1 MKAYI
6 TGCAGFI
13 GSNMVQALLAKG
25 WEVIGVDNFTTG
37 RKEFIDKF
45 SENNNFK
52 FFNIDLCDQNKI
64 LDTIIG
70 SNYVFHFS
78 ANADVRNGLKQPI
91 KDLEQ
96 NTIVTSNILEAMRK
110 TNIKDI
116 IFSSTGSI
124 YGEPEIFPTPE
135 NAPFPV
141 QTSLY
146 GASKIAGES
155 LITSYCNGFGFN
167 SWIFRFVSIL
177 GENYTH
183 GHVYDFYKS
192 LKKDKSKLTVLGNGK
207 QRKSYL
213 YIKDCIEAIIHS
225 LEIKKENINILN
237 LGTNEACTVNDSI
250 SWICDE
256 MKCNPSLNYTGGERG
271 WIGDS
276 PFILLDTKK
285 INDTGWKPKLTIEES
300 VRKTVQFFKKNDWL
314 FD

>member
-237 LGTNEACTVNDSI
+237 LGTNEACTVNESI

>member
-1 MKAYI
+1 M
-6 TGCAGFI
+6 
-13 GSNMVQALLAKG
+13 
-25 WEVIGVDNFTTG
+25 
-37 RKEFIDKF
+37 
-45 SENNNFK
+45 
-52 FFNIDLCDQNKI
+52 
-64 LDTIIG
+64 
-70 SNYVFHFS
+70 FHFS

-237 LGTNEACTVNDSI
+237 LGTNEACTVNESI